1 MIRDSIGI
9 QNDIPI
15 NDQINKVLD
24 VNYLKFKDSVI
35 LLVIAIF
42 LLFIAAI
49 IEANITAPLAHYI
62 LSFIVH

>member
-1 MIRDSIGI
+1 
-9 QNDIPI
+9 
-15 NDQINKVLD
+15 